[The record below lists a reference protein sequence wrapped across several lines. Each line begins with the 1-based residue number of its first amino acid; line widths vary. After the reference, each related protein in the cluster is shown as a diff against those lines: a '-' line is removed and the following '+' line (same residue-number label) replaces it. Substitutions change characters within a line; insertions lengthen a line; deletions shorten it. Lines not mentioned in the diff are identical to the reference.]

1 MKMMIGLHIENIFLE
16 LYLNV
21 IKNYELFVLSALF
34 SEYMT
39 VEFVNI
45 FFIASEKH
53 AVSFIIKPLCM
64 TLN

>member
-1 MKMMIGLHIENIFLE
+1 MMIGLHIENLFLE

-39 VEFVNI
+39 VELVNI
-45 FFIASEKH
+45 FFIAPQKH
-53 AVSFIIKPLCM
+53 VPRNKLRNKAF
-64 TLN
+64 